1 VSISTR
7 LRSWFTP
14 DAQRR
19 AVQAEQR
26 GDLEGASTGYMEA
39 GRYADAVRVMLIRA
53 QGELDP
59 HRRALLLVQA
69 TALAP
74 PGDEARALAWRA
86 RTQFVLD
93 RAEAG
98 GLDPAIRRRE
108 LLEAAQVLRS
118 IGEHEL
124 AARALHVAGDLEG
137 EISALADAGA
147 VQRLEEAVSR
157 QRKIEEHRLKR
168 SLRFEEAR
176 DAIALGERR
185 KAEQLLNAALR
196 DEDAEDLRAL
206 LSGLL
211 ARRPNVPPTVQLEGR
226 ILEIVPG
233 NPVTLGRSDGELRV
247 ASPVVSRRH
256 LEIARPEGAE
266 PIVRDLGG
274 KNGTTLRGARVDEL
288 RVGLGLDLLIGNA
301 LPLKVRPF
309 PAGGLLLELPG
320 RICWLPLGGFQ
331 LGPRRA
337 MVESRD
343 GWVDLRFDRPVV
355 LGDLQVDKPIQL
367 LIGDEIYDGHDGP
380 LLMRVIPP
388 PQAETR

>member
-1 VSISTR
+1 
-7 LRSWFTP
+7 
-14 DAQRR
+14 
-19 AVQAEQR
+19 
-26 GDLEGASTGYMEA
+26 MEA